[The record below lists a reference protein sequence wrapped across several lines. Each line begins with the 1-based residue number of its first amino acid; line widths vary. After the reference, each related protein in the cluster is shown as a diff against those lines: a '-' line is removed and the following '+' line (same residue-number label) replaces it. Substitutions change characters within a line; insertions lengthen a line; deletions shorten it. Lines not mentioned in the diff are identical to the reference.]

1 MYQRQLSRNDEYTRR
16 HIKGGSFSGMS
27 DIFAGV
33 TGFKFPDTQ
42 MNKGPLPTVVGGP
55 AGSNGTPDAVIN
67 GTSSLLQNIKPYA
80 QGESAR
86 MGSDSNYQQI
96 PWRMQYIIPQLFIP
110 SFEEYESN
118 IAVSHA
124 VDQGDIAFRLYTK
137 DRAWFTSN
145 SHAHTSLRP
154 AALVCFGN
162 LDIVNYILV
171 CLQHSTSA
179 TWQSIRMHMH
189 YDRDDDPHKRFTAI
203 KRLVRQNFTPHGIC
217 AGSEH
222 QGGKHEGSY
231 APIESGRAVNFVTT
245 MTLDGK
251 NEDLVNYWHQN
262 QQLAGDTLIFK
273 LEKISAKDMRLRNY
287 QLTRYYKQAVRRSVH
302 IPDDNAQSWQL
313 VPHVYR
319 VNDPVSATEPEFDYR
334 VAGYW
339 RIAQSFQFRH
349 ATNSAKMLM
358 TGPLLEVTFAP
369 VWMDFSLCRQPVR
382 GPTVSVAQ
390 SPRRSVIQDDDN
402 ESNWSFVSEPVPV
415 RGSDFRLPDMPSR
428 KPAGKRKRP
437 AGPDPDEGEAG
448 PRPEGA
454 TTIAV

>member
-1 MYQRQLSRNDEYTRR
+1 
-16 HIKGGSFSGMS
+16 MS

-33 TGFKFPDTQ
+33 TGFKFPDTL
-42 MNKGPLPTVVGGP
+42 MNKGPLPSVVGGP

-110 SFEEYESN
+110 SFEPHECN
-118 IAVSHA
+118 IPVSHA

-145 SHAHTSLRP
+145 SLMHASLRP

-162 LDIVNYILV
+162 LDIVNYILA
-171 CLQHSTSA
+171 CIQYSDSG
-179 TWQSIRMHMH
+179 TWESIRTHMR
-189 YDRDDDPHKRFTAI
+189 YARDEDDNAKFNAI
-203 KRLVRQNFTPHGIC
+203 KRLIRQNFTPHGIC

-231 APIESGRAVNFVTT
+231 APIQSGRAVNFVTT

-251 NEDLVNYWHQN
+251 NEDLVNYWQRHE
-262 QQLAGDTLIFK
+262 QLAGDTLIFRLK
-273 LEKISAKDMRLRNY
+273 KISAQEMRLREY
-287 QLTRYYKQAVRRSVH
+287 HLTRYYKQAVRRSVH
-302 IPDDNAQSWQL
+302 IVDDSAQCWQL

-319 VNDPVSATEPEFDYR
+319 VDDDMPPEKDIPYDYR

-339 RIAQSFQFRH
+339 RIAQSFQYRPPTH
-349 ATNSAKMLM
+349 NNRMLM

-369 VWMDFSLCRQPVR
+369 VWVDFSWCKQAQRQ
-382 GPTVSVAQ
+382 
-390 SPRRSVIQDDDN
+390 ID
-402 ESNWSFVSEPVPV
+402 PVPV
-415 RGSDFRLPDMPSR
+415 PVVPAAEARDESDWSSVSDVASVAGFRLPEMLPRVEPPR
-428 KPAGKRKRP
+428 KKKKVRDDTGGSGPA
-437 AGPDPDEGEAG
+437 
-448 PRPEGA
+448 PE
-454 TTIAV
+454 

>member
-1 MYQRQLSRNDEYTRR
+1 
-16 HIKGGSFSGMS
+16 MS

-33 TGFKFPDTQ
+33 TGFKFPDTL

-67 GTSSLLQNIKPYA
+67 GTSSLLQNITPYA
-80 QGESAR
+80 KGESAR

-96 PWRMQYIIPQLFIP
+96 PWRMQYIIPQLYIP
-110 SFEEYESN
+110 SFEAYESN

-124 VDQGDIAFRLYTK
+124 VDQGDVAFRLYTK

-145 SHAHTSLRP
+145 SNAHTSLRP
-154 AALVCFGN
+154 AALVSFGN
-162 LDIVNYILV
+162 LDIVNYILA
-171 CLQHSTSA
+171 CLQHSDSA
-179 TWQSIRMHMH
+179 TWQSIRLHMR
-189 YDRDDDPHKRFTAI
+189 YDRNDDPKKKFTAI
-203 KRLVRQNFTPHGIC
+203 KRLMRQNFTPHGIC

-231 APIESGRAVNFVTT
+231 GPIESGRAVNFVTT

-251 NEDLVNYWHQN
+251 NEDLVNYWHQH
-262 QQLAGDTLIFK
+262 QQMAGDTLIFK

-302 IPDDNAQSWQL
+302 IVEDSAESWQL

-319 VNDPVSATEPEFDYR
+319 VSDPIDTEPEHDYR

-349 ATNSAKMLM
+349 ATSSSKMLM

-369 VWMDFSLCRQPVR
+369 VWMDFSFCKSGVQP
-382 GPTVSVAQ
+382 TDVAVPPPP
-390 SPRRSVIQDDDN
+390 STGRDDD
-402 ESNWSFVSEPVPV
+402 EDSNWSFVSEPVV
-415 RGSDFRLPDMPSR
+415 ISSKTFRLPDMPTR
-428 KPAGKRKRP
+428 KTVPKRKRP
-437 AGPDPDEGEAG
+437 DAPGGAGGADTGGADAAGGADSGGPD
-448 PRPEGA
+448 R
-454 TTIAV
+454 VVV